1 MGAKRKSGDG
11 PGSAKQ
17 PKLTDAPLKVPVE
30 ALLKERVQRF
40 DKWLGVILNEHN
52 SLEKYMTKT
61 LVEDQ
66 DHFQKLWFA
75 TNADE
80 PGVEKIAI
88 CKVNTELLTEPIP
101 VQGDSMNEY
110 LPPMSVFYVKGF
122 TRCFCA
128 VAVLLYAYKNQDVLE
143 AGLDGP

>member
-1 MGAKRKSGDG
+1 MASFIYLNIIGVWFVAALG
-11 PGSAKQ
+11 PSHA
-17 PKLTDAPLKVPVE
+17 
-30 ALLKERVQRF
+30 
-40 DKWLGVILNEHN
+40 
-52 SLEKYMTKT
+52 T
-61 LVEDQ
+61 LPSFG
-66 DHFQKLWFA
+66 HLPSRFA

-101 VQGDSMNEY
+101 VVFTAQIAEHEVQGDSMNEY